1 MNAMIAGNTA
11 NQEAYWVGAD
21 VAKQTFDAALVSPG
35 QHYPSTPLRDVPVAT
50 FARSVEG
57 VNEFLSWLAAQL
69 RGVSSPVS
77 VRMVMEAT
85 GSYSVELAG
94 WLNEKYPALAPAI
107 ANPRQTSA
115 YLDSM
120 QLRNKTDRVEARALA
135 FYGAERRP
143 APYETL
149 SPERLELRALSRH
162 RDALVGEKVR
172 EQNRGEEP
180 FASKLLASLHKRR
193 LAQLERDIA
202 KIEARSKDLIEMTPE
217 LRRDE
222 KLLRSIPGVAFVTSM
237 VVLAELG
244 DLRRFS
250 RARQVTAFA
259 GLTPRRKQSG
269 SSVNAPAV
277 LCKRGNPRIRQA
289 LYMAAMVAVRLR
301 GPLKDFYDRLVAKGM
316 NGKAALCAVMRKM
329 LTIMRAIL
337 IHETPYNPL
346 WKKQGTKPSRPVDN
360 AAQNA

>member
-1 MNAMIAGNTA
+1 MSAVIQENTT
-11 NQEAYWVGAD
+11 NEGQYWVGAD
-21 VAKQTFDAALVSPG
+21 VAKKTFDAALVRPG
-35 QHYPSTPLRDVPVAT
+35 QHYPSTPLREVPVAT
-50 FARSVEG
+50 FTRSIEG
-57 VNEFLSWLAAQL
+57 VKEFLSWVAAQL
-69 RGVSSPVS
+69 QGVSSHIS
-77 VRMVMEAT
+77 MRMVMEAT
-85 GSYSVELAG
+85 GSYSVELTG
-94 WLNEKYPALAPAI
+94 WINEQCPALAPAI

-162 RDALVGEKVR
+162 RDALVNEKVR

-180 FASKLLASLHKRR
+180 FVSKLLASLHKSR
-193 LAQLERDIA
+193 LAQLKRDIA
-202 KIEARSKDLIEMTPE
+202 KLEARIKDLIEKTPE
-217 LRRDE
+217 LRRDA

-259 GLTPRRKQSG
+259 GLTPRAKQSG
-269 SSVNAPAV
+269 TSVNAPAI

-289 LYMAAMVAVRLR
+289 LYMAAMVAIRFR
-301 GPLKDFYDRLVAKGM
+301 GPLKDFYDRLIAKGM

-337 IHETPYNPL
+337 IHETPYNPQ
-346 WKKQGTKPSRPVDN
+346 WKNQGTKQPHPVEN

>member
-1 MNAMIAGNTA
+1 M
-11 NQEAYWVGAD
+11 
-21 VAKQTFDAALVSPG
+21 
-35 QHYPSTPLRDVPVAT
+35 AT
-50 FARSVEG
+50 FARSIEG
-57 VNEFLSWLAAQL
+57 VREFLPWLADQL

-85 GSYSVELAG
+85 GTYSVELTG
-94 WLNEKYPALAPAI
+94 WINEQCPALAPAI

-135 FYGAERRP
+135 FYGAERCP
-143 APYETL
+143 APYETP
-149 SPERLELRALSRH
+149 SPEHLELRALSRH

-180 FASKLLASLHKRR
+180 FVSKLLVRLHKRR

-202 KIEARSKDLIEMTPE
+202 KIEARIKDLIENTPE
-217 LRRDE
+217 LRRDA
-222 KLLRSIPGVAFVTSM
+222 KLLRSIPGVAFVTST

-250 RARQVTAFA
+250 RARQATAFA
-259 GLTPRRKQSG
+259 ALTPRNTQSG
-269 SSVNAPAV
+269 TSVNAPAI

-289 LYMAAMVAVRLR
+289 LYMAAMAAVRLR
-301 GPLKDFYDRLVAKGM
+301 GPLKDFYERLITKGM

-329 LTIMRAIL
+329 LTIMRAVL
-337 IHETPYNPL
+337 IHETPYDPR
-346 WKKQGTKPSRPVDN
+346 WKKQGTKLPQTVEN

>member
-1 MNAMIAGNTA
+1 MNAVIAENTEP
-11 NQEAYWVGAD
+11 QQQYWIGAD
-21 VAKQTFDAALVSPG
+21 VAKKTFDAALVRPG
-35 QHYPSTPLRDVPVAT
+35 QHYPSTPLREVPVAT
-50 FARSVEG
+50 FARSLDG
-57 VNEFLSWLAAQL
+57 VKEFLSWMASQL
-69 RGVSSPVS
+69 DGVSSPLS

-94 WLNEKYPALAPAI
+94 WINEQCPALGPAI
-107 ANPRQTSA
+107 ANPRQTAA

-135 FYGAERRP
+135 FYGTERRP

-162 RDALVGEKVR
+162 RDALVDEKVR
-172 EQNRGEEP
+172 EQNRGKEP
-180 FASKLLASLHKRR
+180 FVSKLLASLYKSR

-202 KIEARSKDLIEMTPE
+202 KIEARIKDLIETTPE
-217 LRRDE
+217 LRRDA

-244 DLRRFS
+244 DLRRFG

-259 GLTPRRKQSG
+259 GLTPRRKESG
-269 SSVNAPAV
+269 SSVNAPAT

-289 LYMAAMVAVRLR
+289 LYMAAMVAIRFR
-301 GPLKDFYDRLVAKGM
+301 GPLKDFYDRLIAKGT

-329 LTIMRAIL
+329 LTIMRTLL
-337 IHETPYNPL
+337 IHETPYNPN
-346 WKKQGTKPSRPVDN
+346 WKKQGTEQPQSVEN
-360 AAQNA
+360 AA